1 MHFYTN
7 HACIIYVSLQRTF
20 TALGG
25 VIGGVLAFIVI
36 AAVVVTL
43 RVCKSANGKVK
54 SVNLHTKN
62 GCEDYKEKF
71 SGIPTG
77 EVINGAPPQ
86 SFVRP

>member
-7 HACIIYVSLQRTF
+7 HACIIYLSLQRFF
-20 TALGG
+20 TALVG
-25 VIGGVLAFIVI
+25 VIGVLAFVVI

-77 EVINGAPPQ
+77 EVINSPPPQ
-86 SFVRP
+86 SFVGP